1 MSSEVKLD
9 TTPAAQPS
17 GDTLVFPRRPRSNQ
31 EPRYDPLARFR
42 EQVINTWLPKLSDAD
57 LNSAE
62 IFLEAESEA
71 RVKFATYT
79 PEQLHALNNSD
90 RLFWKE
96 AYHYEEALA
105 QISFPVDVER
115 SFDGWGEGPVLFICN
130 NGRDGGISV
139 VNGNHRA
146 GAAMRS
152 DINPDSHPLFVVEFA
167 DADVYE
173 KIMGVSP
180 SKTSYVAID
189 TLPGRRPR

>member
-1 MSSEVKLD
+1 MSGEVKLD
-9 TTPAAQPS
+9 TTPIAQPS
-17 GDTLVFPRRPRSNQ
+17 GESLVLPPKPRSDQ
-31 EPRYDPLARFR
+31 EPRHDLLGRFR
-42 EQVINTWLPKLSDAD
+42 EQVINTWLPKLSDED

-62 IFLEAESEA
+62 IFLEAESEG
-71 RVKFATYT
+71 RVRFATYT

-130 NGRDGGISV
+130 ASRNEGILV
-139 VNGNHRA
+139 VNGNHRP

-152 DINPDSHPLFVVEFA
+152 DINPDNHPLFVVEFA
-167 DADVYE
+167 DSDVYV